1 MMPKTKSAKKPVRSF
16 RLSGET
22 LGQIEE
28 LAGVMGRSESNIV
41 EIAVDRMYREEA
53 RFHRVLD
60 PNAEYRVTE
69 TNDNDVDQ

>member
-1 MMPKTKSAKKPVRSF
+1 MPKTKTSNKPVRSF

-28 LAGVMGRSESNIV
+28 MAALMGRSEGNIV

-60 PNAEYRVTE
+60 PKAEYRVTE
-69 TNDNDVDQ
+69 RTEDKEDQ

>member
-1 MMPKTKSAKKPVRSF
+1 MPKTKTSSKPVRSF

-28 LAGVMGRSESNIV
+28 MAALMGRSEGNIV

-60 PNAEYRVTE
+60 PKAEYQVTE
-69 TNDNDVDQ
+69 RTEDKEDQ

>member
-1 MMPKTKSAKKPVRSF
+1 MPKTKSSNKAVRSF

-22 LGQIEE
+22 LGQLEE
-28 LAGVMGRSESNIV
+28 LAILMGRSEGNIV

-60 PNAEYRVTE
+60 PNADYRITE
-69 TNDNDVDQ
+69 TKDNQEDQ

>member
-1 MMPKTKSAKKPVRSF
+1 MPKTKSAKKPVRSF

-28 LAGVMGRSESNIV
+28 LAATMGRSEGNIL
-41 EIAVDRMYREEA
+41 EIAVDRMYREEV

-60 PNAEYRVTE
+60 PKAEYRVTE
-69 TNDNDVDQ
+69 RAEDKEAE

>member
-1 MMPKTKSAKKPVRSF
+1 MPKTKTSSKPVRSF

-28 LAGVMGRSESNIV
+28 MAALMGRSEGNIV

-60 PNAEYRVTE
+60 PKAEYQVTE
-69 TNDNDVDQ
+69 RTEGKEDQ

>member
-1 MMPKTKSAKKPVRSF
+1 MPKTKTSSKPVRSF

-22 LGQIEE
+22 LGQIEAMAA
-28 LAGVMGRSESNIV
+28 LMGRSEGNIV

-60 PNAEYRVTE
+60 PKAEYRVTE
-69 TNDNDVDQ
+69 RTEDKEDQ